1 LSAYADTSFLVS
13 LYVFDT
19 NSALAA
25 GRMSRVELPIVSTPF
40 GELEIANAISLRLF
54 RRELNATEAKAAYSL
69 FQKDVEGGVIQIKP
83 IPNTVF
89 EGARQIARRRTP
101 RLGTRTLDVLH
112 VALALQFGAETFYT
126 FDARQ
131 AKLAKAEGLATV

>member
-25 GRMSRVELPIVSTPF
+25 ARMSRVELPIVSTPF
-40 GELEIANAISLRLF
+40 GELEIANAISLRHF
-54 RRELNATEAKAAYSL
+54 RRELNITEAKAAYSL

-126 FDARQ
+126 FDVRQ

>member
-1 LSAYADTSFLVS
+1 
-13 LYVFDT
+13 
-19 NSALAA
+19 
-25 GRMSRVELPIVSTPF
+25 MSRVELPIVSTPF

>member
-19 NSALAA
+19 NSELAA
-25 GRMSRVELPIVSTPF
+25 ARMSRVELPIVSTPF
-40 GELEIANAISLRLF
+40 GELEIANAISLRHF
-54 RRELNATEAKAAYSL
+54 RRELNITEAKAAYSL

-126 FDARQ
+126 FDVRQ

>member
-1 LSAYADTSFLVS
+1 VS

-19 NSALAA
+19 NSELAA
-25 GRMSRVELPIVSTPF
+25 ARMSRVELPIVSTPF
-40 GELEIANAISLRLF
+40 GELEIANAISLRHF
-54 RRELNATEAKAAYSL
+54 RRELNITEAKAAYSL

-126 FDARQ
+126 FDVRQ

>member
-1 LSAYADTSFLVS
+1 
-13 LYVFDT
+13 
-19 NSALAA
+19 
-25 GRMSRVELPIVSTPF
+25 MSRVELPIVSTPF

-89 EGARQIARRRTP
+89 EGAKQIARRRTQ

-112 VALALQFGAETFYT
+112 VALALQFRTETFYT

-131 AKLAKAEGLATV
+131 AKLAKAEGLAIL

>member
-13 LYVFDT
+13 LYVLDT

-25 GRMSRVELPIVSTPF
+25 ARMSRVELPIVSTPF

-54 RRELNATEAKAAYSL
+54 RRELNATEAKVAYTL

-89 EGARQIARRRTP
+89 EGAKQIARRRTQ

-112 VALALQFGAETFYT
+112 VALALQFRTETFYT

-131 AKLAKAEGLATV
+131 AKLAKAEGLAIM